1 LLYVSTTAY
10 PPRWPADPDH
20 REAID
25 TVLQM
30 AESADRWGDRDR
42 AVTLLDNVEQI
53 VGELPRPFE
62 QLRWRC
68 RLGRDD

>member
-1 LLYVSTTAY
+1 VSTNLQT
-10 PPRWPADPDH
+10 PRWPADPDH

-30 AESADRWGDRDR
+30 AESADRWGERDR

-62 QLRWRC
+62 QLRLRC
-68 RLGRDD
+68 RLARDH